1 MRQYDPFSK
10 HFITVLMSKLRLPTI
25 IAIISPPLV
34 PLAAVLQVPVEG
46 EGGQQQQQEV
56 AGGEHGQGGPQLQHG
71 HTISRVEQMAF
82 SPS

>member
-1 MRQYDPFSK
+1 
-10 HFITVLMSKLRLPTI
+10 MSKLRLPTI

-34 PLAAVLQVPVEG
+34 PSAAVLQVPVEG

-56 AGGEHGQGGPQLQHG
+56 AGGEHSQGGPQLQHG

-82 SPS
+82 SPSWERFHI